1 MSTGWTSRYAL
12 RTKSVTS
19 SQIRELLKITQKPGM
34 ISFGGGLPAPDVF
47 PIQRFEEACHKVLTE
62 QAASALQYGETEGY
76 GPLRELI
83 ANNMARYGIKAKVEN
98 VLITSGSQQALDLI
112 GKLFINA
119 GDRVL
124 VEAPTYL
131 GALQAFTVYGAEYV
145 SVPIDENG
153 LRTDLLEK
161 PLRSGP
167 KFMYVLPNFQ
177 NPAGTTLSEG
187 RRHELVLL
195 ADKYGIPIIEDDP
208 YGQLR
213 YEGEHLPSLVVLDR
227 ENLRRDN
234 GYSIGNVI
242 YLSTFSKTLAPG
254 LRLGWIVAPPEVI
267 SKLAQLKQG
276 ADLHTSTFTQ
286 FVAYE
291 VARDGFL
298 DKHVKLIRKIYRE
311 RRDVMLQALEEFFPP
326 EVTWTH
332 PQGGL
337 FLWVTLPAGI
347 DIQAIFKSA
356 IEQNVAFVP
365 GDSFYANDPAGRLP
379 PHALELFQRRSGADT
394 RGHPPF
400 GRGGEEPSDQHD
412 DCDQSCRSGYKKAI
426 RNLGA
431 PASCRL
437 SRGHLALADGGGTSP
452 IAAGTAARRSRDK
465 AVVATPSRFFP
476 RTALLQ
482 HKNILPRAHLLQH
495 LRPHRDADFPKM
507 SFAEQQHQRP
517 RLPDSSADR
526 ERNLVVQDRLMIGQ
540 LHEVQLFGHRK
551 LLFQRLGRNSNA
563 HRRQFM
569 APPGNRVPYQDVAI
583 QSMRVFAGLIVG
595 VGDPV
600 VVIGGAHLVRIAV
613 L

>member
-1 MSTGWTSRYAL
+1 MSTAWTARYAL
-12 RTKSVTS
+12 RTKTITS
-19 SQIRELLKITQKPGM
+19 SAIRELLKVTQRPGM

-47 PIQRFEEACHKVLTE
+47 PVQRFQEACFKVLTE

-76 GPLRELI
+76 RPLRELI
-83 ANNMARYGIKAKVEN
+83 ANNIARYGIKAKVEN

-131 GALQAFTVYGAEYV
+131 GALQAFNVYGAEYV

-153 LRTDLLEK
+153 LRTDQLEK

-187 RRHELVLL
+187 RRHELVMLSER
-195 ADKYGIPIIEDDP
+195 YGILIVEDDP

-213 YEGEHLPSLVVLDR
+213 YEGDHLPSLVVLDR
-227 ENLRRDN
+227 QNLRRDN

-267 SKLAQLKQG
+267 SKLTQLKQG

-298 DKHVKLIRKIYRE
+298 DKHVKLIRQIYRE

-326 EVTWTH
+326 AVTWTH

-337 FLWVTLPAGI
+337 FLWVTLPEGV
-347 DIQAIFKSA
+347 DMPAIFKA
-356 IEQNVAFVP
+356 ALEQNVAFVA
-365 GDSFYANDPAGRLP
+365 GDSFYANSND
-379 PHALELFQRRSGADT
+379 
-394 RGHPPF
+394 
-400 GRGGEEPSDQHD
+400 GRGNDGREGSRHMRLNFSNAAPEQ
-412 DCDQSCRSGYKKAI
+412 I
-426 RNLGA
+426 REG
-431 PASCRL
+431 
-437 SRGHLALADGGGTSP
+437 
-452 IAAGTAARRSRDK
+452 I
-465 AVVATPSRFFP
+465 
-476 RTALLQ
+476 
-482 HKNILPRAHLLQH
+482 
-495 LRPHRDADFPKM
+495 
-507 SFAEQQHQRP
+507 
-517 RLPDSSADR
+517 
-526 ERNLVVQDRLMIGQ
+526 
-540 LHEVQLFGHRK
+540 
-551 LLFQRLGRNSNA
+551 QRLAAAVKS
-563 HRRQFM
+563 HL
-569 APPGNRVPYQDVAI
+569 PGTTIRLKLPLEV
-583 QSMRVFAGLIVG
+583 
-595 VGDPV
+595 
-600 VVIGGAHLVRIAV
+600 
-613 L
+613 